1 MIEERVLGHAAHLL
15 ESLRRHGL
23 TVATAES
30 CTGGLVAAA
39 LTHHPGSSD
48 SVLGGFVTYSNAMK
62 RALLGVEAALLDQLG
77 AVSAAVAAAMANG
90 ARDRSGADLTV
101 AITGIA
107 GPSGATAGK
116 PVGLV
121 WFGVAARNRATGTVQ
136 RVFDGDR
143 AAVRAAAV
151 EEALRLLERAAE
163 DQLITT
169 MPDGR

>member
-1 MIEERVLGHAAHLL
+1 MIDEEVLERAARLL
-15 ESLRRHGL
+15 ESLRRRGL

-62 RALLGVEAALLDQLG
+62 HAMLGVDAALFNSEG
-77 AVSAAVAAAMANG
+77 AVSAAVAAAMAAG
-90 ARDRSGADLTV
+90 ARGRSGAALAV

-107 GPSGATAGK
+107 GPGGATADK

-121 WFGVAARNRATGTVQ
+121 WFGVAAHGRPTRTVRN
-136 RVFDGDR
+136 VFKGDR
-143 AAVRAAAV
+143 TAVRAAAV
-151 EEALRLLERAAE
+151 AKALSLLEQAAI
-163 DQLITT
+163 DQVVAVADIA
-169 MPDGR
+169 